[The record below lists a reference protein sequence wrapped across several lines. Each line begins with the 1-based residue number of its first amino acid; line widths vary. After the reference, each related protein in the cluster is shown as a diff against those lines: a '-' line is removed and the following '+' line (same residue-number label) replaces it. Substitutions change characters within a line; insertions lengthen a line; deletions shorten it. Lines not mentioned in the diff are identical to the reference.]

1 MNDRFLFE
9 FLVEQNILKTTQTKP
24 IVDAINKKR
33 KITFDYYGPRKPKKD
48 SVRPGRRIKAEP
60 YAIGLSKKGK
70 LIVRMWIEPP
80 SISKKGFDKTKW
92 RTFMIARM
100 KNIVITD
107 ETFVGDRPGYKQGDD
122 GSMSVTYVSL
132 DRSTQPKQTKP
143 KSVPPK
149 KVEPI
154 VKPEKKVEPKPKPE
168 PLAKK
173 KEPLPQPKPEK
184 KPEPIVKKK
193 EEPVKPEPTQKKPEV
208 PTEKLPEPKP
218 EEKPVDTDNL
228 NNKENIQ
235 EKLLRIKSLM
245 YS

>member
-1 MNDRFLFE
+1 MNNTFLFE

-24 IVDAINKKR
+24 IVDAIKNKR

-80 SISKKGFDKTKW
+80 SISKKGFNKTKW

-100 KNIVITD
+100 KNITITD

-122 GSMSVTYVSL
+122 GSMTVTYVSL
-132 DRSTQPKQTKP
+132 DRSTQPKQVKP
-143 KSVPPK
+143 KTQPAK

-154 VKPEKKVEPKPKPE
+154 AKPIKKVEPKPE

-193 EEPVKPEPTQKKPEV
+193 EEPVKPEPIQKEPEK
-208 PTEKLPEPKP
+208 TTDKLPEPKP
-218 EEKPVDTDNL
+218 EEKPVDTDKL
-228 NNKENIQ
+228 NNKDNIQ